1 MATDFY
7 GFEDDEPRSQG
18 KDHLFLWTVFI
29 LLLIGLAFAC
39 WLGSF
44 YVFGHPE
51 QPRSYAILKKLH
63 KIEPL
68 KRFEVTA
75 APTGEFLTP
84 QKLFERYSKFE
95 RLQLDAINAELMR
108 NYIKNYKE
116 AKGLIPYVTGRFEII
131 DTYELKPT
139 DLFPSGVVAVGTA
152 NEFKQVVIEHV
163 FTTAPESVSAL
174 KASLPIGLD
183 MRLERTRDPVA
194 IIHVEWT
201 DDGRLMFTAM
211 PLLYGTWGVKGGINS
226 FSLEPPES
234 LNLKAGAPIVKP
246 RMFAEMIARFN
257 VTSHQH
263 IAATN
268 DSGTPPPAEPELVRV
283 DSVQPGRAVPET
295 GAMPQVPIATPI
307 PVGVAA
313 MAPPR
318 GGRATPT
325 GRATP
330 ATTLALRTTPAPLP
344 AATPRLAVNST
355 PPPAATPLPASIP
368 GLPPVE
374 NLITPKTTVPPG
386 VIKPFVGS
394 APVAMGNGN
403 WRTYQRGQQPPGRS
417 ITPAEASKMADRGG
431 EIAEKLYLRGDFV
444 VTASGD
450 NRAVLRAPA
459 SLGEK
464 TRDGVGSARILV
476 EFPPSAELPTVG
488 STLSR
493 GESEGFEV
501 REVRRGQDGQINIFV
516 REITR
521 GG

>member
-1 MATDFY
+1 
-7 GFEDDEPRSQG
+7 
-18 KDHLFLWTVFI
+18 
-29 LLLIGLAFAC
+29 
-39 WLGSF
+39 
-44 YVFGHPE
+44 
-51 QPRSYAILKKLH
+51 
-63 KIEPL
+63 
-68 KRFEVTA
+68 
-75 APTGEFLTP
+75 
-84 QKLFERYSKFE
+84 
-95 RLQLDAINAELMR
+95 
-108 NYIKNYKE
+108 
-116 AKGLIPYVTGRFEII
+116 
-131 DTYELKPT
+131 
-139 DLFPSGVVAVGTA
+139 
-152 NEFKQVVIEHV
+152 
-163 FTTAPESVSAL
+163 
-174 KASLPIGLD
+174 
-183 MRLERTRDPVA
+183 
-194 IIHVEWT
+194 
-201 DDGRLMFTAM
+201 
-211 PLLYGTWGVKGGINS
+211 
-226 FSLEPPES
+226 
-234 LNLKAGAPIVKP
+234 
-246 RMFAEMIARFN
+246 
-257 VTSHQH
+257 
-263 IAATN
+263 
-268 DSGTPPPAEPELVRV
+268 
-283 DSVQPGRAVPET
+283 
-295 GAMPQVPIATPI
+295 
-307 PVGVAA
+307 